1 MRVVAGMVL
10 VACLAG
16 PGVVDAAAPQAPP
29 MLATAYRG
37 QGEVAAYLVSE
48 KLDGVRGRWDG
59 RALWTRGG
67 EPIAVPAWFTRGWPP
82 VPMEGE
88 LWIGRGQFDVAS
100 ALVRAGDPHDPR
112 WRALRF
118 MVFDLPAAGGAFAA
132 RVARMQALLG
142 TGAHPQLR
150 MLEQRRFD
158 SRAALDA
165 ELDRVVQAGGEG
177 LMLQHRAARY
187 LPGRSDALLK
197 YKRLDDAEARV
208 VGHVP
213 GQGRHAGRL
222 GALLVETPDGRR
234 FRIGSGL
241 RDAERDAPPPLGT
254 WVTYQYNG
262 LTGRGLPR
270 FARFLRVR
278 EESRGQ
284 GPGIRGQG
292 PGNSGSRRCGTQ
304 RASQCTA
311 SSPGP

>member
-16 PGVVDAAAPQAPP
+16 SGVADAAAPQAPP

-100 ALVRAGDPHDPR
+100 AGDPHDPR

-142 TGAHPQLR
+142 TGTHPQLR

-241 RDAERDAPPPLGT
+241 RDAQRDAPPPLGT

-284 GPGIRGQG
+284 GPGIRGKG
-292 PGNSGSRRCGTQ
+292 KW
-304 RASQCTA
+304 
-311 SSPGP
+311 

>member
-16 PGVVDAAAPQAPP
+16 PVVVDAAAPQAPP

-88 LWIGRGQFDVAS
+88 LWLGRGQFDAVS
-100 ALVRAGDPHDPR
+100 ALVRTGDPQDPR

-118 MVFDLPAAGGAFAA
+118 MVFDFPAEGGAFAA
-132 RVARMQALLG
+132 RVARMRALLG
-142 TGAHPQLR
+142 AGAHPRLR
-150 MLEQRRFD
+150 MLEQRSFG

-165 ELDRVVQAGGEG
+165 ELDRVVRAGGEG
-177 LMLQHRAARY
+177 LMLQHRAALY

-222 GALLVETPDGRR
+222 GALLVELPDGRR
-234 FRIGSGL
+234 FRIGTGFS
-241 RDAERDAPPPLGT
+241 DAQRAAPPPLGA
-254 WVTYQYNG
+254 WVTYQHNG
-262 LTGRGLPR
+262 LTATGLPR

-278 EESRGQ
+278 V
-284 GPGIRGQG
+284 P
-292 PGNSGSRRCGTQ
+292 PPPDPRR
-304 RASQCTA
+304 
-311 SSPGP
+311 